1 MKKPNSKQKQA
12 APLTMEGVTKMV
24 KKVVFDSQEELA
36 MMVKRGFDAVDQRFE
51 EVDKKFVSLEK
62 KFDDKID
69 NMESRFNQKID
80 GLTNR
85 IDDLSLNRATRE
97 QFLLLDHLVG
107 RIEQHLK
114 IEPKIRTVK

>member
-12 APLTMEGVTKMV
+12 TPLTMEGVTKMV

-36 MMVKRGFDAVDQRFE
+36 MMVKRGFDAVDKKFEDVDKRFE
-51 EVDKKFVSLEK
+51 DVDKRFIDLESSL
-62 KFDDKID
+62 
-69 NMESRFNQKID
+69 SHKID
-80 GLTNR
+80 GLTNK
-85 IDDLSLNRATRE
+85 IDDLALNRATRD
-97 QFLLLDHLVG
+97 QFLLLDHRVG

>member
-51 EVDKKFVSLEK
+51 EVEK

-97 QFLLLDHLVG
+97 QFLLLDHRVG